1 MTRMAVMEPSP
12 IEILLVEDNPL
23 DAEFTMRALKGG
35 GIWNSLHWVKDGQE
49 ALDYLFR
56 KGQYAQRGDTAPSLI
71 FLDLKMPKLNGL
83 DVLKTIKSDIRTK
96 NIPVVVM
103 TSSAEDQDVTRAYDL
118 GANSYVVK
126 PIDLNAVLETVRKI
140 GHYWLSTNRPANP

>member
-1 MTRMAVMEPSP
+1 MSTEP
-12 IEILLVEDNPL
+12 IDVLLVEDSHL

-35 GIWNSLHWVKDGQE
+35 GITNKLHWVKDGQE
-49 ALDYLFR
+49 ALDFLYCEGAY
-56 KGQYAQRGDTAPSLI
+56 KGRDDRPPQLI
-71 FLDLKMPKLNGL
+71 FLDLKMPRVNGL
-83 DVLKTIKSDIRTK
+83 EVLKSIKFDIRTK

-126 PIDLNAVLETVRKI
+126 PIDLNAVLETIRKI
-140 GHYWLSTNRPANP
+140 GHYWLGTNKPSS

>member
-1 MTRMAVMEPSP
+1 MPFMEPAPS
-12 IEILLVEDNPL
+12 EILLVEDNPL

-35 GIWNSLHWVKDGQE
+35 GITNNLRWVKDGQE
-49 ALDYLFR
+49 ALDYLLR
-56 KGQYAQRGDTAPSLI
+56 HGEYARRDGGMPGLI
-71 FLDLKMPKLNGL
+71 FLDLKMPRVNGL
-83 DVLKTIKSDIRTK
+83 EVLQAIKFDIRTK

-126 PIDLNAVLETVRKI
+126 PIELNAVLETVRKI
-140 GHYWLSTNRPANP
+140 GHYWLSTNRPAG

>member
-1 MTRMAVMEPSP
+1 MTEPVP

-35 GIWNSLHWVKDGQE
+35 GISNNLHWVKDGQE

-56 KGQYAQRGDTAPSLI
+56 KEQYAKREDVAPSLI

-83 DVLKTIKSDIRTK
+83 DVLKTIKFDIRTK
-96 NIPVVVM
+96 HIPVVVM
-103 TSSAEDQDVTRAYDL
+103 TSSAEDVDVTRAYDL

-126 PIDLNAVLETVRKI
+126 PIDLNAVVATIRKI
-140 GHYWLSTNRPANP
+140 GHYWLVTNRQPGP

>member
-1 MTRMAVMEPSP
+1 MPEPTP

-35 GIWNSLHWVKDGQE
+35 GILNSLHWVKDGQE

-56 KGQYAQRGDTAPSLI
+56 KGQYAQREDAAPNLI
-71 FLDLKMPKLNGL
+71 FLDLKMPKVSGL
-83 DVLKTIKSDIRTK
+83 EVLKAIKFDIRTK
-96 NIPVVVM
+96 HIPVVVM
-103 TSSAEDQDVTRAYDL
+103 TSSAEDVDVTRAYDL

-126 PIDLNAVLETVRKI
+126 PIDLNAVIATIRKI
-140 GHYWLSTNRPANP
+140 GHYWLVTNRQPVP